1 MAWADNH
8 CHLPNIPEQ
17 ARNLVEEA
25 ESSNVKL
32 LINIGTTVNDSRDAI
47 SVASQHENVYATVGV
62 HPHEASGGTDGLRE
76 LLDQPK
82 VVAIGETGLDYHY
95 DYSPRGVQRDVF
107 AAQIDLA
114 NRQNLAMVVHTRSAW
129 DDTFMV
135 LDQEGIPE
143 RTVIHC
149 FTGGPDEAS
158 ECLARGAV
166 LSFSGIVTF
175 PKAPEVR
182 EAATLCPLNRMMVET
197 DSPFLAP
204 VPHRGKPNKPA
215 WVTLVGKKIA
225 EVKDVATSVVEQ
237 TTWDTT
243 HQFYGIHPV

>member
-17 ARNLVEEA
+17 ALSLVEEA
-25 ESSNVKL
+25 ELSHVKL
-32 LINIGTTVNDSRDAI
+32 LINIGITVSDSRDAI
-47 SVASQHENVYATVGV
+47 SVASEHENVWATVGV
-62 HPHEASGGTDGLRE
+62 HPHEASGGIDGLCD
-76 LLDQPK
+76 LLGQPK

-143 RTVIHC
+143 RTVMHC
-149 FTGGPDEAS
+149 FTGGPDEAR
-158 ECLARGAV
+158 ECLDRGAL
-166 LSFSGIVTF
+166 LSFSGIITF

-182 EAATLCPLNRMMVET
+182 EAAALCPLNRMMVET

-215 WVTLVGKKIA
+215 WVTLVGSKIA
-225 EVKDVATSVVEQ
+225 EVKDVAVSVVEQ
-237 TTWDTT
+237 NTWDTT
-243 HQFYGIHPV
+243 HQFYGIHSF

>member
-17 ARNLVEEA
+17 ARSLVEEA
-25 ESSNVKL
+25 ESSHVKL
-32 LINIGTTVNDSRDAI
+32 LINIGTTVSDSRDAI
-47 SVASQHENVYATVGV
+47 SVASQHENVWATVGV
-62 HPHEASGGTDGLRE
+62 HPHEASGGIDGLCD
-76 LLDQPK
+76 LLGQPK

-143 RTVIHC
+143 RTVMHC
-149 FTGGPDEAS
+149 FTGGPDEAR
-158 ECLARGAV
+158 ECLDRGAL
-166 LSFSGIVTF
+166 LSFSGIITF

-182 EAATLCPLNRMMVET
+182 EAAALCPLNRMMVET

-215 WVTLVGKKIA
+215 WVTLVGSKIA
-225 EVKDVATSVVEQ
+225 EVKDVAVSVVEQ
-237 TTWDTT
+237 NTWDTT
-243 HQFYGIHPV
+243 HQFYGIHPF